1 MELNESFFQ
10 KIYKCPWCEE
20 NNIKTLYYGKYGEKI
35 CRCLMCGMVYSD
47 KILNKKAKS
56 FIGKIMKVRYIKKIT
71 KKTLQEIKCTK

>member
-1 MELNESFFQ
+1 MELNESFFK

-47 KILNKKAKS
+47 KILNKKGQEFYWKNYES
-56 FIGKIMKVRYIKKIT
+56 KVHKKIT